1 MPDPHRLS
9 RFVEAQDR
17 DFATALAELRQG
29 RKRSHWMWY
38 VFPQLRGLG
47 RSATARFYAIGGLAE
62 ARAYLDHPLLG
73 SRLVQCCETVLAVQ
87 GRSAHAIFGAPD
99 DLKLRSCATLF
110 AQVAPAGSVFER
122 LLERYFQGERDDRTL
137 DLLTMD
143 QDGRPPPAP

>member
-1 MPDPHRLS
+1 MSDPHRLS

-73 SRLVQCCETVLAVQ
+73 PRLVQCCETVLAV
-87 GRSAHAIFGAPD
+87 
-99 DLKLRSCATLF
+99 
-110 AQVAPAGSVFER
+110 
-122 LLERYFQGERDDRTL
+122 
-137 DLLTMD
+137 
-143 QDGRPPPAP
+143 

>member
-1 MPDPHRLS
+1 MSDPHRLS

-17 DFATALAELRQG
+17 DFATALSELREG

-38 VFPQLRGLG
+38 VFPQLRELG

-73 SRLVQCCETVLAVQ
+73 PRLVKCCETVLAVQ

-122 LLERYFQGERDDRTL
+122 LLNRYFQNELDDRTL
-137 DLLTMD
+137 DLLGMD
-143 QDGRPPPAP
+143 ESGSLPPTH